1 MKRTSSLRE
10 SGASSRATRLAPRN
24 IRRAI
29 REAEDDEDEN
39 EEIEV
44 EDDDV
49 EDETDM
55 SEAIDQYYELKAQVE
70 ELGKALGVDEDE
82 EGSDDDDG
90 ADDDGDDAGD
100 DDFDDEFF
108 ESRKVVRQRL
118 NADKSKSE
126 GRNKRVAEAKAR
138 IADREK
144 NKRLAEAKKA
154 IREAQNGKRSARRN
168 PDFTGRRPQ
177 DPRFTGR
184 RPMRNR

>member
-10 SGASSRATRLAPRN
+10 SGTSSRATRLAPRN

-82 EGSDDDDG
+82 GS
-90 ADDDGDDAGD
+90 DDGDDAGD
-100 DDFDDEFF
+100 DDDAGDEDFDDEFF

-118 NADKSKSE
+118 NADKSKSA

-138 IADREK
+138 IAEREK
-144 NKRLAEAKKA
+144 SKRLEEAKKA
-154 IREAQNGKRSARRN
+154 IREAQNGKSARRVA
-168 PDFTGRRPQ
+168 GRRPS
-177 DPRFTGR
+177 FTGR

>member
-10 SGASSRATRLAPRN
+10 SGNPRATRLAPRN
-24 IRRAI
+24 VRRAI

-44 EDDDV
+44 EDEDV

-82 EGSDDDDG
+82 GSDDDDG
-90 ADDDGDDAGD
+90 ADDGDDDAGD
-100 DDFDDEFF
+100 EDFDDEFF
-108 ESRKVVRQRL
+108 ESRKIVRQRL
-118 NADKSKSE
+118 NADKSKSA
-126 GRNKRVAEAKAR
+126 GRNKKVAEAKAR

-154 IREAQNGKRSARRN
+154 IREAQNGRSARRVA
-168 PDFTGRRPQ
+168 GRRPQ

>member
-39 EEIEV
+39 EDIEV

-82 EGSDDDDG
+82 GSDDDDD
-90 ADDDGDDAGD
+90 ADDDDDDGDE
-100 DDFDDEFF
+100 DFDDEFF

-118 NADKSKSE
+118 NADKSKSA
-126 GRNKRVAEAKAR
+126 GKNKRVAEAKAR
-138 IADREK
+138 IAEREK
-144 NKRLAEAKKA
+144 NKRLEEAKKA
-154 IREAQNGKRSARRN
+154 IREAQNRKSARRVA
-168 PDFTGRRPQ
+168 GRRPS
-177 DPRFTGR
+177 FTGR